1 MLTTSPYPFNHR
13 WPKANTSYCSFLVF
27 WVASA
32 LVHTLQDFA
41 GLLKQRICDVKGVP
55 SHRQRLLEIACKFG
69 SNFADGIL
77 WGFSGVF
84 RICKKTQVYF
94 VSDKKGKIHSFRPVM
109 VGYLTYFGTRLSCNP
124 QFGQAKRRKKQ
135 KLVLLF
141 GSCRKRSFPFGS
153 L

>member
-1 MLTTSPYPFNHR
+1 M
-13 WPKANTSYCSFLVF
+13 
-27 WVASA
+27 
-32 LVHTLQDFA
+32 
-41 GLLKQRICDVKGVP
+41 P

-141 GSCRKRSFPFGS
+141 GSCRKRSFPCGS
-153 L
+153 LQEAPFIGYNMTQRCRQTELVCFHSFFSGGCTYTFLVPST